1 MDNMFKL
8 LTFDSGDFS
17 EYTETGLFSKKF
29 GIKMFAMNEKGETAC
44 INVNNYSPFF
54 YVKVGDDW
62 DENDRAE
69 FVAQMCQDVQ
79 DDAIEDNILSSKIIR
94 KKKLYGFDGGKEY
107 NFIQIFFKTEQM
119 MKKASNLWYD
129 INTSNTEY
137 SKKIKPDGYCYDGEY
152 TTIYESNIPS
162 LLRMFHIT
170 EISPSGWIELP
181 AKKTKYIK
189 TKKLTSC
196 HYEMCIDYSDIIA
209 LPHKETIVPFKICSF
224 DIEASSS
231 HGDFPLPIKNH
242 KKLAANIIDTCKE
255 FNNYDTAFVSSI
267 IFYAFGINIPDDKC
281 GVVADNR
288 HLLNVDKVYPIRA
301 TTYQEIGHCIRCW
314 LLPYN
319 QHTRSYEALDESVM
333 SDPNF
338 GYANDADDA
347 DNNND
352 NNDADNNN
360 DNNDADNN
368 DNNDNNNECG
378 VGADI
383 SETPSASNWFKK
395 RMNANRHNDIIKK
408 CKNVIDVVTNAEYT
422 RDDKINELT
431 KTMGGIFPKLHGDN
445 VTFIGSSFLRN
456 GEKNPYM
463 NHCIVK
469 NTCDGIDGAIIET
482 YNTEKE
488 VLLAWSELIRKED
501 PDIIIGYNIFGFDCE
516 FMYLRAR
523 ELNCEKE
530 FLQLSRIKGQ
540 ICIKKDWKTG
550 KETIETSTLV
560 VASGQHD
567 LKYFGMTGRLSI
579 DMFNYFRREFP
590 LPQYKLD
597 YVSGHFI
604 GDYIK
609 KYEHINK
616 DSTNKDSTNKAVDT
630 KIYSKNLTGLY
641 NGCFVCFDEE
651 SHSVDKYKDGKKF
664 EVYDVDYIMGTFT
677 IEGLESPDIQT
688 KKVRWGL
695 AKDDITP
702 QDIFKMTNEGP
713 KERSIIAKYC
723 IQDCNLVQHLLR
735 KIDVITEYGEMASLC
750 SVPINFLV
758 MRGQSIKLTSYIA
771 KKCREKNTLMPTISK
786 SDDGEGYEGATVL
799 DPKCGLYMDTP
810 IACLDYGSL
819 YPSSMISENISHD
832 SKVWCREY
840 DLNNNLL
847 KETGVV
853 DEDTGLM
860 VYDNLPGYTY
870 VDITSNVYKWQH
882 KNPDNLKSAMEK
894 THVGYKTCRWA
905 QFPDNPETGKPMR
918 AVMPAILEELLM
930 ARKNT
935 RKLMESHPDEFMRN
949 ILNKRQ
955 LSIKVT
961 ANSLYGQ
968 TGAKTSS
975 FYEKDC
981 ASSTTAIGRKL
992 LMYGKRVVEEVFANK
1007 IVATTS
1013 LPEYKEV
1020 LTNAECI
1027 YGDTD
1032 SVFFRFNLKT
1042 VAGVPIIGKNA
1053 LVITIELAQMV
1064 GKLASAFLKKPHDL
1078 EYEKTFLPFCLLS
1091 KKRYVGMLYE
1101 YNPAACKRKSMG
1113 IVLKRRDNAHIVKDI
1128 YGGIIDL
1135 LMSGNK
1141 IENSIRFLK
1150 EHLQQ
1155 MVDGNCSMD
1164 KLVVSKALRS
1174 GYKNPNT
1181 IAHKVLADRIGR
1193 RDPGNKPNI
1202 GDRIPYVYIV
1212 SDNASKK
1219 ILQGD
1224 RIETPEYIK
1233 KNKLRIDYEHY
1244 ITNQIM
1250 VPLQQLFSLVLE
1262 QLNEFKLRK
1271 GITLRSW
1278 KEELKILKEKYIHDL
1293 PTHKKKEEML
1303 RNKEVKIILFDP
1315 YLIQLI
1321 NKKNKNN
1328 DITQYM
1334 NKPK

>member
-1 MDNMFKL
+1 MDNTFKL
-8 LTFDSGDFS
+8 LTFDCGDFP
-17 EYTETGLFSKKF
+17 EYTEGGFFSKKF
-29 GIKMFAMNEKGETAC
+29 GIKMFAMNEMGKTAC
-44 INVNNYSPFF
+44 IIVNNYSPFF

-69 FVAQMCQDVQ
+69 FIGQICQDVP
-79 DDAIEDNILSSKIIR
+79 DDAIEDNILSSKIVR

-107 NFIQIFFKTEQM
+107 NFVQIFFKTEQM

-129 INTSNTEY
+129 INTSNNDY
-137 SKKIKPDGYCYDGEY
+137 SKKIKPDGYCFNGEY

-162 LLRMFHIT
+162 LIRMFHIT

-181 AKKTKYIK
+181 PKKTKYLKIK
-189 TKKLTSC
+189 KTSC
-196 HYEMCIDYSDIIA
+196 DYEMCIDYSDIIS
-209 LPHKETIVPFKICSF
+209 LPHKETIAPFKICSF

-242 KKLAANIIDTCKE
+242 KKLVTNIIDTCKE

-267 IFYAFGINIPDDKC
+267 IYYAFGFNMIHADALNNNQDTKHLANI
-281 GVVADNR
+281 
-288 HLLNVDKVYPIRA
+288 DKVYPMRA
-301 TTYQEIGHCIRCW
+301 TTYLEISECIKSW

-319 QHTRSYEALDESVM
+319 QHTRSYELPDDVVM
-333 SDPNF
+333 SDPTI
-338 GYANDADDA
+338 GYDGDNDLSNDLDNDLSNDLSNDAG
-347 DNNND
+347 
-352 NNDADNNN
+352 NDAEN
-360 DNNDADNN
+360 DVA
-368 DNNDNNNECG
+368 G
-378 VGADI
+378 DI
-383 SETPSASNWFKK
+383 AETQSASNWFKK
-395 RMNANRHNDIIKK
+395 RMYVNRHNAIIKK
-408 CKNVIDVVTNAEYT
+408 CKNVIDVVTNSEYS
-422 RDDKINELT
+422 RDDKITELT
-431 KTMGGIFPKLHGDN
+431 QTMNGIFPKLQGDN
-445 VTFIGSSFLRN
+445 VTFIGSTFLRN

-463 NHCIVK
+463 NHCIAK
-469 NTCDGIDGAIIET
+469 NTCDNIDGAIIET
-482 YNTEKE
+482 YSTEKE

-523 ELNCEKE
+523 ELNCDKD

-540 ICIKKDWKTG
+540 ICVKKDWKTG
-550 KETIETSTLV
+550 KESIETSTLV

-567 LKYFGMTGRLSI
+567 LKFFGMTGRLSI

-609 KYEHINK
+609 KYDHINK
-616 DSTNKDSTNKAVDT
+616 DEIINKDETINKDAT

-641 NGCFVCFDEE
+641 NGCFVCFEEE
-651 SHSVDKYKDGKKF
+651 SHSVDKYKNGKKF
-664 EVYDVDYIMGTFT
+664 EVYGVDYTQGTF
-677 IEGLESPDIQT
+677 IIDGLESPDIDA

-702 QDIFKMTNEGP
+702 QDIFKMTNEGS

-735 KIDVITEYGEMASLC
+735 KIDVITEYGEMSTLC
-750 SVPINFLV
+750 SVPIHFLV

-786 SDDGEGYEGATVL
+786 SDDDEGYEGATVL

-918 AVMPAILEELLM
+918 AVMPSILEELLL

-1007 IVATTS
+1007 IVPTTS
-1013 LPEYKEV
+1013 VSDYKEV

-1042 VAGVPIIGKNA
+1042 VAGLPIIGKNA

-1101 YNPAACKRKSMG
+1101 YNPTSCKRKSMG

-1135 LMSGNK
+1135 LMNGNN
-1141 IENSIRFLK
+1141 IEKSVKFLK

-1193 RDPGNKPNI
+1193 RDPGNKPNT
-1202 GDRIPYVYIV
+1202 GDRIPYAYIHN
-1212 SDNASKK
+1212 NAKGA
-1219 ILQGD
+1219 LQGE
-1224 RIETPEYIK
+1224 RIEHPDYIRTQRLQL
-1233 KNKLRIDYEHY
+1233 NYSFY

-1250 VPLQQLFSLVLE
+1250 KPVQQLFALVLE
-1262 QLNEFKLRK
+1262 QLPAFQ
-1271 GITLRSW
+1271 
-1278 KEELKILKEKYIHDL
+1278 
-1293 PTHKKKEEML
+1293 KKKGQFEIDIWTATAHIEDEVKREKKITEM
-1303 RNKEVKIILFDP
+1303 RHKEVKSLLFDEF
-1315 YLIQLI
+1315 LVKADNL
-1321 NKKNKNN
+1321 NKGNRA
-1328 DITQYM
+1328 ITEWFGSAVVR
-1334 NKPK
+1334 K